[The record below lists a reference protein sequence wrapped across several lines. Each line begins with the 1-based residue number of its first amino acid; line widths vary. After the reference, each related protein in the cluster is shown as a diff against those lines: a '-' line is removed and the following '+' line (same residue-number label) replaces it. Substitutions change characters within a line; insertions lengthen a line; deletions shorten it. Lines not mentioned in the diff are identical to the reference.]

1 MQDAHRISSFLEAMR
16 AERGAAE
23 NTIQAYAR
31 DLLDYSRFLKT
42 RNADLDTAGR
52 AEIEGYLAGLDDQGL
67 AAATRARRLSSLR
80 QLHRFLYEEN
90 LRPDDPAQRMS
101 GPRRG
106 RKLPNTLTEAQV
118 DALLEAARAPVG
130 DARNGGGPD
139 VRLICLMEVLYA
151 TGMRVSELVSLPV
164 GAVRGDPRMVL
175 VKGKGGRERMSP
187 LSAPARDA
195 LIDWLKVRDAVE
207 DEKRLAGGA
216 VSPFLFPARGKAGHL
231 SRIRFYQIIKDLSVK
246 AGLDPAKVSPH
257 TMRHAFATH
266 LLANGADL
274 RSIQQLLG
282 HADVSTTEIY
292 THVQEERLKQLV
304 FEKHPLA

>member
-1 MQDAHRISSFLEAMR
+1 MQDAHRISSFLETMR

-31 DLLDYSRFLKT
+31 DLLDYSGFLKG
-42 RNADLDTAGR
+42 RASDIDSAGR
-52 AEIEGYLAGLDDQGL
+52 TEIEAYLAGLDDQGM
-67 AAATRARRLSSLR
+67 AASTRARRLSALR
-80 QLHRFLYEEN
+80 QLHRFLYEEG
-90 LRPDDPAQRMS
+90 LRTDDPAQRMT

-106 RKLPNTLTEAQV
+106 RKLPNTLTEAEV
-118 DALLEAARAPVG
+118 DALLDAARAPVG
-130 DARNGGGPD
+130 DSGPD
-139 VRLICLMEVLYA
+139 LRLICLMEVLYA
-151 TGMRVSELVSLPV
+151 TGMRVSELVALPV

-175 VKGKGGRERMSP
+175 VKGKGGRERMTP

-195 LIDWLKVRDAVE
+195 LIEWLAVRDEIE

-231 SRIRFYQIIKDLSVK
+231 SRIRFYQIIKELSAR

>member
-31 DLLDYSRFLKT
+31 DLLDYSGFLKP
-42 RNADLDTAGR
+42 RNMDVDTAGR
-52 AEIEGYLAGLDDQGL
+52 AEIEAYLAGLDDQGM
-67 AAATRARRLSSLR
+67 AASTRARRLSSLR
-80 QLHRFLYEEN
+80 QLHRFLYEEG
-90 LRPDDPAQRMS
+90 LRPDDPAQRMT

-118 DALLEAARAPVG
+118 DALLDAARAPVG
-130 DARNGGGPD
+130 DSGPD

-151 TGMRVSELVSLPV
+151 TGMRVSELVALPV

-195 LIDWLKVRDAVE
+195 LIDWLKLRDSIE
-207 DEKRLAGGA
+207 DEKRMAGGS

-231 SRIRFYQIIKDLSVK
+231 SRIRFYQIIKDLSIK
-246 AGLDPAKVSPH
+246 AGLDPTKVSPH

>member
-1 MQDAHRISSFLEAMR
+1 MR

-31 DLLDYSRFLKT
+31 DLLDYSCFLT
-42 RNADLDTAGR
+42 ARATDLHGAARAD
-52 AEIEGYLAGLDDQGL
+52 IEAYLAGLDDQGM
-67 AAATRARRLSSLR
+67 AASTRARRLSALR
-80 QLHRFLYEEN
+80 QLHRFLYEEG

-106 RKLPNTLTEAQV
+106 RKLPNTLTEAEV
-118 DALLEAARAPVG
+118 DALLDAARAPVG
-130 DARNGGGPD
+130 DGGGPD
-139 VRLICLMEVLYA
+139 LRLICLMEVLYA
-151 TGMRVSELVSLPV
+151 TGMRVSELVALPV
-164 GAVRGDPRMVL
+164 AAVRGDPRMVL
-175 VKGKGGRERMSP
+175 VKGKGGRERMTP

-195 LIDWLKVRDAVE
+195 LVEWLAARDAAE
-207 DEKRLAGGA
+207 DEKRQAGGT

-231 SRIRFYQIIKDLSVK
+231 SRIRFYQIIKDLSAR
-246 AGLDPAKVSPH
+246 AGLDPKKISPH

-266 LLANGADL
+266 LLAHGADL

-292 THVQEERLKQLV
+292 THVQEERLKKLV
-304 FEKHPLA
+304 FENHPLA

>member
-23 NTIQAYAR
+23 NTILAYAR
-31 DLLDYSRFLKT
+31 DLLDYSGFLT
-42 RNADLDTAGR
+42 PRNKDIDTAGR
-52 AEIEGYLAGLDDQGL
+52 AEIEAYLAGLDDQGL
-67 AAATRARRLSSLR
+67 AASTRARRLSALR
-80 QLHRFLYEEN
+80 QLYRFLYEEG
-90 LRPDDPAQRMS
+90 LRGDDPAQRMS

-106 RKLPNTLTEAQV
+106 RKLPNTLTEAEV
-118 DALLEAARAPVG
+118 DALLDAARAPVG
-130 DARNGGGPD
+130 DAGPD
-139 VRLICLMEVLYA
+139 LRLICLMEVLYA
-151 TGMRVSELVSLPV
+151 TGMRVSELVALPV

-187 LSAPARDA
+187 LSPPARDA
-195 LIDWLKVRDAVE
+195 LVDWLKLRDSVE
-207 DEKRLAGGA
+207 DEKRQAGGT
-216 VSPFLFPARGKAGHL
+216 VSPFLFPARGRAGHL
-231 SRIRFYQIIKDLSVK
+231 SRIRFYQIIKDLSAK
-246 AGLDPAKVSPH
+246 AGLDPKKVSPH

>member
-31 DLLDYSRFLKT
+31 DLLDYSGFLT
-42 RNADLDTAGR
+42 SRNRDVDTAGR
-52 AEIEGYLAGLDDQGL
+52 AEIEAYLAGLDDQGM
-67 AAATRARRLSSLR
+67 AASTRARRLSALR
-80 QLHRFLYEEN
+80 QLHRFLYEEG
-90 LRPDDPAQRMS
+90 LRPDDPAQRMI

-106 RKLPNTLTEAQV
+106 RKLPNTLTEAEV
-118 DALLEAARAPVG
+118 DALLDAARAPVG
-130 DARNGGGPD
+130 DAGPD
-139 VRLICLMEVLYA
+139 LRLICLMEVLYA
-151 TGMRVSELVSLPV
+151 TGMRVSELVALPV

-187 LSAPARDA
+187 LSPPARDA
-195 LIDWLKVRDAVE
+195 LVGWLELRDTIE
-207 DEKRLAGGA
+207 DEKRQAGGT

-231 SRIRFYQIIKDLSVK
+231 SRIRFYQIIKDLSAK
-246 AGLDPAKVSPH
+246 AGLDPKKVSPH

-304 FEKHPLA
+304 FQKHPLA

>member
-1 MQDAHRISSFLEAMR
+1 MQDAHRISGFLEAIR

-31 DLLDYSRFLKT
+31 DLVDYSSFLKRQAFT
-42 RNADLDTAGR
+42 VDDAGHP
-52 AEIEGYLAGLDDQGL
+52 EIEAYLTNLDDQGM
-67 AAATRARRLSSLR
+67 AASTRARRLSSLR
-80 QLHRFLYEEN
+80 QLHRFLYEEG
-90 LRPDDPAQRMS
+90 LRTDDPAQRMT
-101 GPRRG
+101 GPPRG
-106 RKLPNTLTEAQV
+106 RKLPNTLSEAEV
-118 DALLEAARAPVG
+118 DALLDAARAPVG
-130 DARNGGGPD
+130 DGGPD
-139 VRLICLMEVLYA
+139 LRLICLMEVLYA
-151 TGMRVSELVSLPV
+151 TGMRVSELVALPV
-164 GAVRGDPRMVL
+164 GAVRGDPRMIL
-175 VKGKGGRERMSP
+175 VKGKGGRERMTP

-195 LIDWLKVRDAVE
+195 LVDWLVVRDGIE
-207 DEKRLAGGA
+207 NEKRQAGGS
-216 VSPFLFPARGKAGHL
+216 VSAFLFPARGKSGYL
-231 SRIRFYQIIKDLSVK
+231 SRIRFYQIIKELSVK

-304 FEKHPLA
+304 FQKHPLA

>member
-31 DLLDYSRFLKT
+31 DLIDYSEFLNNRAVT
-42 RNADLDTAGR
+42 LDSAGR
-52 AEIEGYLAGLDDQGL
+52 SEIEAYLAGLDDQGM
-67 AAATRARRLSSLR
+67 AASTRARRLSALR
-80 QLHRFLYEEN
+80 QLHRFLYEEG

-101 GPRRG
+101 GPRQG
-106 RKLPNTLTEAQV
+106 RRLPTTLTEAEV
-118 DALLEAARAPVG
+118 DALLDAARAPVG
-130 DARNGGGPD
+130 DGGPD
-139 VRLICLMEVLYA
+139 LRLICLMEVLYA
-151 TGMRVSELVSLPV
+151 TGMRVSELVALPV
-164 GAVRGDPRMVL
+164 SAVRGDPRMVL
-175 VKGKGGRERMSP
+175 VKGKGGRERMTS

-195 LIDWLKVRDAVE
+195 LIEWLAARDAAE
-207 DEKRLAGGA
+207 TEKRLAGGA
-216 VSPFLFPARGKAGHL
+216 VSPFLFPARGKSGHL

-246 AGLDPAKVSPH
+246 AGLDPKKVSPH

-292 THVQEERLKQLV
+292 THVQEERLKKLV

>member
-1 MQDAHRISSFLEAMR
+1 MR

-23 NTIQAYAR
+23 NTVLAYAR
-31 DLLDYSRFLKT
+31 DLLDYSGFLTPLNK
-42 RNADLDTAGR
+42 DIDTAGR
-52 AEIEGYLAGLDDQGL
+52 AEIEAYLAGLDDQGM
-67 AAATRARRLSSLR
+67 AASTRARRLSALR
-80 QLHRFLYEEN
+80 QLYRFLYEEG
-90 LRPDDPAQRMS
+90 LRSDDPAQRMT

-106 RKLPNTLTEAQV
+106 RKLPNTLTEAEV
-118 DALLEAARAPVG
+118 DALLDTARAPVG
-130 DARNGGGPD
+130 DAGPD
-139 VRLICLMEVLYA
+139 VRLVCLMEVLYA
-151 TGMRVSELVSLPV
+151 TGMRVSELVALPV
-164 GAVRGDPRMVL
+164 SAVRGDPRMVL

-187 LSAPARDA
+187 LSPPARDA
-195 LIDWLKVRDAVE
+195 LIDWLKLRDAVE
-207 DEKRLAGGA
+207 DEKRQAGGM
-216 VSPFLFPARGKAGHL
+216 VSPFLFPARGKTGHL
-231 SRIRFYQIIKDLSVK
+231 SRIRFYQIIKDLSAK
-246 AGLDPAKVSPH
+246 AGLDPTKVSPH